1 MKVLLTGGL
10 GFIGSH
16 IVRKFIASDWCTH
29 LINLDN
35 MSYGS
40 NTNNVKDV
48 ETNKKYTF
56 VYGDI
61 RDYELLTKLVKDVDI
76 VINAAAETHV
86 DRSIANPGPFVET
99 NVVGTFNLLEAC
111 RRNDVKLFMQIS
123 TDEVYGDAVCG
134 ESFNE
139 EDTFKP
145 SNPYSATKAA
155 ADCLVMAYN
164 RTYGLNTIITRST
177 NNFGP
182 YQHPEKFIPK
192 TIIRA
197 ALGLSVPVYGTGKQI
212 RDWIYVEDHVEA
224 VELVLLKAKGGKIYN
239 VSAGNEF
246 SNLDIVKQILSIM
259 GKPTSL
265 IEHVEDRPGHDV
277 RYSLDSSLIR
287 RELGWVPR
295 HSLFEALKKTVE
307 WYMKNEWWWRP
318 LADERA
324 LHPTPWRLEW

>member
-1 MKVLLTGGL
+1 MIVLLTGGL

-16 IVRKFIASDWCTH
+16 LVRRLVASDWCTH

-35 MSYGS
+35 MSFGS
-40 NTNNVKDV
+40 NINNVKDV
-48 ETNKKYTF
+48 EANRKYAF

-61 RDYELLTKLVKDVDI
+61 RDFGLVSKLVKDVDV
-76 VINAAAETHV
+76 VINVAAETHV
-86 DRSIANPGPFVET
+86 DRSISNPRAFVET
-99 NVVGTFNLLEAC
+99 NILGTFNLLEAC
-111 RRNDVKLFMQIS
+111 RHSDVKLFMQIS
-123 TDEVYGDAVCG
+123 TDEIYGDAASG
-134 ESFNE
+134 KSFNE
-139 EDTFKP
+139 DDAFRP
-145 SNPYSATKAA
+145 SSPYSATKAA

-197 ALGLSVPVYGTGKQI
+197 ALNLKVPIYGTGNQI

-239 VSAGNEF
+239 ISAGNEV
-246 SNLDIVKQILSIM
+246 SNLEIVKQILNIM
-259 GKPTSL
+259 DKPIDL
-265 IEHVEDRPGHDV
+265 IEHVEDRPGHDM

-287 RELGWVPR
+287 RELGWMPR
-295 HSLFEALKKTVE
+295 HNLSEALEKTVK
-307 WYMKNEWWWRP
+307 WYIENEWWWRP
-318 LADERA
+318 LADEKT
-324 LHPTPWRLEW
+324 LHPTPWKLRW